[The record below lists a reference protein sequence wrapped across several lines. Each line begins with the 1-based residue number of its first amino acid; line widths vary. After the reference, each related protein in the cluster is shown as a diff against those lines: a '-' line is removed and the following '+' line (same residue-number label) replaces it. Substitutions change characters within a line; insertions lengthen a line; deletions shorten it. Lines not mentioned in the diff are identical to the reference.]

1 VAERKILTGSGFR
14 WALGGGGAVGAPGE
28 RHVDPTLCKREIKMY
43 ERKEGRKEEK
53 GRKKA

>member
-28 RHVDPTLCKREIKMY
+28 RHVDPTLCKREIKMN
-43 ERKEGRKEEK
+43 ERKEGRK
-53 GRKKA
+53 RKKESLT